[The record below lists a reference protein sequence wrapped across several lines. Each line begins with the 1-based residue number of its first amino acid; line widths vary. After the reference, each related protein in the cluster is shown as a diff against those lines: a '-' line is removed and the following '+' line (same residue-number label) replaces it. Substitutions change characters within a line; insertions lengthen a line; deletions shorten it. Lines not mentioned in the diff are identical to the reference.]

1 MDPYLPSKETIL
13 NPPIKFK
20 DRLKHLG
27 PSLILSA
34 AIVGSGEL
42 IATTTLGAKV
52 GFTTFWLILLGCLIK
67 VMVQVAFGK
76 HTIMT
81 GETAMQ
87 AFSSLP
93 GPNGKRG
100 NWAIWSLAI
109 MMLLKLL
116 QLGGIVGGVAIILN
130 LAMPTIS
137 IPLWAFIVAFV
148 VGFLV
153 YQGYYK
159 FIEKFSI
166 FMIGFFTIFT
176 FVALYFLKFT
186 PYALEWGDILSGL
199 QFQLPKASLA
209 FAFGA
214 FGITGVGGDEI
225 IHYNYWCLEKGYAA
239 YVGPK
244 DNTPEWENRV
254 KGWIKVM
261 HLDAAIALIIYT
273 SVTAAFYLLGASM
286 LHSQGTVPEGYGM
299 IETISTIYTDALG
312 PKAKTFFLVGSFI
325 VLFSTLF
332 ASLAAWTRQYADIFG
347 EMGLLDFFNQKI
359 RQKTIKIL
367 AFALPIS
374 WAILF
379 VFIKLPVIMVMIGG
393 IVGSLILL
401 LIVFAVLYFRYRRT
415 NTAFRPS
422 TLYDFAL
429 WISAISIVSVG
440 IYGLIKLL

>member
-13 NPPIKFK
+13 NPPIKFR

-42 IATTTLGAKV
+42 IATTTLGAKA

-67 VMVQVAFGK
+67 VMAQVAFGK

-87 AFSSLP
+87 AFNSLP

-100 NWAIWSLAI
+100 NWAVWSVTI

-116 QLGGIVGGVAIILN
+116 QLGGIIGGVAIILN
-130 LAMPTIS
+130 LALPIIS
-137 IPLWAFIVAFV
+137 IPLWAFIVAVF

-153 YQGYYK
+153 YRGYYK
-159 FIEKFSI
+159 FIERVSI

-176 FVALYFLKFT
+176 FTALYFLKFT
-186 PYALEWGDILSGL
+186 PHALEWGDILSGL

-244 DNTPEWENRV
+244 DNSVAWESRV
-254 KGWIKVM
+254 KGWVKVM
-261 HLDAAIALIIYT
+261 HLDAVIALVIYT
-273 SVTAAFYLLGASM
+273 CVTAAFYLLGAAM
-286 LHSQGTVPEGYGM
+286 LHSQGTIPEGFGM

-312 PKAKTFFLVGSFI
+312 PKAKIFFLVGSFI

-332 ASLAAWTRQYADIFG
+332 AALAAWTRQFADIFG
-347 EMGLLDFFNQKI
+347 QMGLLDFFDQKI

-367 AFALPIS
+367 AFTFPLI
-374 WAILF
+374 WATLF

-401 LIVFAVLYFRYRRT
+401 LVVIAVLYFRYRRT
-415 NTAFRPS
+415 SIAFRPS
-422 TLYDFAL
+422 NLYDIAL
-429 WISAISIVSVG
+429 WISTISIIGVG
-440 IYGLIKLL
+440 IYGLIKLF